1 MKIPF
6 AWALSLALLTI
17 GSAPASAQDTA
28 ETLEGAWTLT
38 FSSTQGTVNLPV
50 ELTPDGTTLRG
61 TSGTAL
67 GYRTDF
73 EEGTITADGFTFEIF
88 VEVEGEWYP
97 VGFEGRLEGDE
108 LAGRVDIPDG
118 TRASFRGV
126 RRTATP
132 PAF

>member
-6 AWALSLALLTI
+6 AWALSLTLLTMA
-17 GSAPASAQDTA
+17 SAPVAAQDSA

-73 EEGTITADGFTFEIF
+73 EEGEITSEGFTFEIF
-88 VEVEGEWYP
+88 VEVEGDWYP
-97 VGFEGRLEGDE
+97 VAFEGRLDGEE

-126 RRTATP
+126 RRSEGG
-132 PAF
+132 